1 MRRLRILHGPVEPAG
16 VAGALVWGLRRRGHD
31 AELVL
36 MVPAPFGM
44 ECDRLVSG
52 YGARAVEGLRAPLR
66 HDVLHFH
73 FNVTFAEYLD
83 AMWGRVAG
91 RPTMIMHFH
100 GDDCR
105 RRTVT
110 FAHHP
115 ARARVYDVSKRN
127 EHLTARRLR
136 LAGRLCA
143 AAIVGDLEL
152 LENVRPYF
160 RAVYVVPLPLRLD
173 RLPDVG
179 PPSAAPEDPGT
190 TDAAGG
196 PVIFHAPSHPIV
208 KGTPMITA
216 ALEQVAAHR
225 PIRPRLVTGRPHAE
239 VTAEIVAADIVI
251 DQMNSETSGMF
262 ALEGMALGKPV
273 LCEYRREMLGSFAR
287 DTPLVRVTPET
298 LAPVIEGLCADPARR
313 AALGREGYRF
323 VRQVHNADRVATAM
337 ERIYA
342 HAATRPRGVWEVTDR
357 EFQLL
362 ERGT

>member
-1 MRRLRILHGPVEPAG
+1 VRRLRILHGPVEPAG
-16 VAGALVWGLRRRGHD
+16 VAGALVSGLRRRGHD

-44 ECDRLVSG
+44 EYDRLASG
-52 YGARAVEGLRAPLR
+52 YRARAVEGIRAPLR

-83 AMWGRVAG
+83 AMWARVAG
-91 RPTMIMHFH
+91 RPTMIMHLH

-105 RRTVT
+105 RRSVT

-115 ARARVYDVSKRN
+115 ARARVYDASTRN
-127 EHLTARRLR
+127 ERLTARRLW

-160 RAVYVVPLPLRLD
+160 RAVYVVPLPLRID
-173 RLPDVG
+173 VLPDAG
-179 PPSAAPEDPGT
+179 APSTPPGDPGA

-196 PVIFHAPSHPIV
+196 PVIFHAPSHPEV

-225 PIRPRLVTGRPHAE
+225 PIRPRLVTGVPRTE

-251 DQMNSETSGMF
+251 DQMNSETSGIF

-287 DTPLVRVTPET
+287 DTPLVRVTPDT
-298 LAPVIEGLCADPARR
+298 LARVIEELCADPARR
-313 AALGREGYRF
+313 AAIGRDGYRF
-323 VRQVHNADRVATAM
+323 VREVHDADRVAAAV
-337 ERIYA
+337 EQIYA

-357 EFQLL
+357 EFRQL
-362 ERGT
+362 ERGA